1 MESPSFTIEQEHRGA
16 VHILRLTG
24 YLDASTSHILDEA
37 LQNILSSSDTH
48 TLIDCEHLT
57 YISSAGL
64 GMFMKHIDAIRNAG
78 GDIIFCSMQKPV
90 FNVFDLLG
98 FPILYKIFNEQSEA
112 LSHYSGILGE

>member
-112 LSHYSGILGE
+112 LSHYSGMLGE